1 MQCKEEGHCV
11 AGDANDD
18 DARQPIVRH
27 GGSDSTDD
35 DDERSNDLPRV
46 FRHDHAYVGEVA
58 ADEHDDRQHHE
69 GGEDDRHV
77 HLQGTTLRGS
87 GGVQR
92 ELAQAVDDGVV
103 GLVC

>member
-1 MQCKEEGHCV
+1 MEPATLGRLGEKYW
-11 AGDANDD
+11 D
-18 DARQPIVRH
+18 R
-27 GGSDSTDD
+27 DSTDD

-58 ADEHDDRQHHE
+58 EDDQDDRQHHE

-77 HLQGTTLRGS
+77 HLQGAALRGS

-92 ELAQAVDDGVV
+92 ELT
-103 GLVC
+103 LTP